1 MSTATATPAVTQLTV
16 NKFQL
21 ANHSGKT
28 KVSYSPP
35 EGPIVVGLPP
45 KTPFTYSG
53 PEGELSFTEEQ
64 ITRDNTPMG
73 TLWSVVLTQTEGA
86 SITFAVLIPPVL
98 GNGSHTI
105 ETYAVKARKSASVS
119 AGAVFTYEMEHLK
132 GDAEFIRFFAL

>member
-1 MSTATATPAVTQLTV
+1 MSTATAAPAATQLTV

-35 EGPIVVGLPP
+35 EGPIVVGVTP
-45 KTPFTYSG
+45 KTPFSYSG
-53 PEGELSFTEEQ
+53 PEGELSFTEGQ
-64 ITRDNTPMG
+64 ITRDNTPLG
-73 TLWSVVLTQTEGA
+73 TLWSVVLTQSATG
-86 SITFAVLIPPVL
+86 STTFAVLIPPVL

-105 ETYAVKARKSASVS
+105 GTYAVKARKSASVS

-132 GDAEFIRFFAL
+132 GDAEFVRFFAR